1 MCVRGVVNDRCD
13 VSNIRYH
20 NCFEILIV
28 VEREEQERRA
38 EKLVP
43 STLERLCSNEE
54 EYYYLSYAIYNFLCD
69 LQYVTSE
76 YMSLRLLP
84 QPHSHGE

>member
-1 MCVRGVVNDRCD
+1 M
-13 VSNIRYH
+13 
-20 NCFEILIV
+20 

-54 EYYYLSYAIYNFLCD
+54 EYYYLSYAICSFLCY
-69 LQYVTSE
+69 LQCVTSE
-76 YMSLRLLP
+76 YMRASDPFLSP
-84 QPHSHGE
+84 TPMVNDK